1 MSNERIIFMGTSE
14 ISEMY
19 LKSLLD
25 SHYNIVAVY
34 SQPPR
39 KKGRGMKVQESSV
52 QKIAQLN
59 NIKVFTPKDF
69 SSETTKKELKDLH
82 PDLII
87 VMGYGLK
94 LTKPI
99 LELPDLGC
107 INIHVSLLPR
117 WRGAAPIEHALLNGD
132 KKTGITIFKLV
143 EKMDAGPILAKDE
156 ITIDQHINK
165 GELIQKLNQQG
176 TKLLNLVLPKIFKNK
191 NTLVFQDENKVTYA
205 YKISPAMRKLNFKQ
219 EVEAVYNT
227 IRAFSPQPSAWFMFN
242 NERIKIIKASFKKG
256 NFTPSTILNEQF
268 HVGCNNGQIC
278 PEIIQREGKKPMEL
292 NEFLK
297 GFKFIVGSKIDA

>member
-1 MSNERIIFMGTSE
+1 MANERIIFMGTSE

-25 SHYNIVAVY
+25 SHYNIIAVY

-39 KKGRGMKVQESSV
+39 KKGRGMKVQESSI
-52 QKIAQLN
+52 QKLAQLH
-59 NIKVFTPKDF
+59 NIQVFTPKDF
-69 SSETTKKELKDLH
+69 NSETTKKELQDLH

-99 LELPDLGC
+99 LELADSGC
-107 INIHVSLLPR
+107 INVHVSLLPR

-143 EKMDAGPILAKDE
+143 EKMDAGPILVKDE
-156 ITIDQHINK
+156 IAIDQHINK

-176 TKLLNLVLPKIFKNK
+176 TKLLNFVLPKIFNNE
-191 NTLVFQDENKVTYA
+191 NTLVPQDENKVTYA
-205 YKISPAMRKLNFKQ
+205 HKISPVMRKLNFKQ
-219 EVEAVYNT
+219 EVEVVYNT
-227 IRAFSPQPSAWFMFN
+227 IRAFAPQPSAWFIFD

-256 NFTPSTILNEQF
+256 NFQPSTILNDQF
-268 HVGCNNGQIC
+268 HIGCNNGQIC

-292 NEFLK
+292 KEFLK

>member
-1 MSNERIIFMGTSE
+1 MGSAE
-14 ISEMY
+14 ISVFY
-19 LKSLLD
+19 LKSLI
-25 SHYNIVAVY
+25 SSNYNIVAVY

-52 QKIAQLN
+52 QKLAQLH
-59 NIKVFTPKDF
+59 NIQVFTPKDF
-69 SSETTKKELKDLH
+69 HSETTKKELQDLQ

-143 EKMDAGPILAKDE
+143 EKMDAGPILVKDE
-156 ITIDQHINK
+156 FALGQHINK

-176 TKLLNLVLPKIFKNK
+176 TKLLNFVLPKIFNNE
-191 NTLVFQDENKVTYA
+191 NTLVPQDEDKVTYA
-205 YKISPAMRKLNFKQ
+205 YKISPVMRKLDFTQ

-227 IRAFSPQPSAWFMFN
+227 IRAFGPQPSAWFMFD

-256 NFTPSTILNEQF
+256 NSKPLTILNDQF

-292 NEFLK
+292 KEFLK
-297 GFKFIVGSKIDA
+297 GFKFNVGSKIDA

>member
-25 SHYNIVAVY
+25 SHYNIIAVY

-39 KKGRGMKVQESSV
+39 KKGRGMKVQESSI
-52 QKIAQLN
+52 QKLAQLH
-59 NIKVFTPKDF
+59 NIRVFTPKDF
-69 SSETTKKELKDLH
+69 HSETTKKELQDLQ

-117 WRGAAPIEHALLNGD
+117 WRGAAPIEHTLLNGD
-132 KKTGITIFKLV
+132 KKTGITIFKLI
-143 EKMDAGPILAKDE
+143 EKMDAGPILVKDE
-156 ITIDQHINK
+156 IAIDQYISK

-176 TKLLNLVLPKIFKNK
+176 TKLLNFVLPKIFNNE
-191 NTLVFQDENKVTYA
+191 NTLVPQDENKVTYA
-205 YKISPAMRKLNFKQ
+205 HKISPVMRKLDFKQ

-227 IRAFSPQPSAWFMFN
+227 IRAFAPQPSAWFMFDN
-242 NERIKIIKASFKKG
+242 NRIKIIKASFKKG
-256 NFTPSTILNEQF
+256 NFQPSTILNDQF
-268 HVGCNNGQIC
+268 HIGCNNGKIC
-278 PEIIQREGKKPMEL
+278 PEIIQREGKNPMRL
-292 NEFLK
+292 DDFIK
-297 GFKFIVGSKIDA
+297 GYKFVVGSKIDA

>member
-1 MSNERIIFMGTSE
+1 MSKKRIIFMGTSE
-14 ISEMY
+14 ISEIY

-25 SHYNIVAVY
+25 SQYNIIAVY

-52 QKIAQLN
+52 QKLAQLH
-59 NIKVFTPKDF
+59 NIKVFTPTDF
-69 SSETTKKELKDLH
+69 HSETTKKELQDLR

-94 LTKPI
+94 ITKPI

-117 WRGAAPIEHALLNGD
+117 WRGAAPIEHTLLNGD
-132 KKTGITIFKLV
+132 NKTGVTIFKLI
-143 EKMDAGPILAKDE
+143 EKMDAGPILVKDE
-156 ITIDQHINK
+156 VAIEQDTNK

-176 TKLLNLVLPKIFKNK
+176 IKLLNFVLPKIFNNE
-191 NTLVFQDENKVTYA
+191 NTLVPQDENKVTYA
-205 YKISPAMRKLNFKQ
+205 HKISPAMRKLDFKQ

-227 IRAFSPQPSAWFMFN
+227 IRAFAPQPSAWFMFD
-242 NERIKIIKASFKKG
+242 NERIKIVKASFKKG
-256 NFTPSTILNEQF
+256 NFQPSTIVNDQF
-268 HVGCNNGQIC
+268 YIGCNNGQIC
-278 PEIIQREGKKPMEL
+278 PQIIQREGKKPMEL
-292 NEFLK
+292 KEFLK
-297 GFKFIVGSKIDA
+297 GFKFNVGSKIDA